1 MQTLTTETSTGTA
14 LHKEAQRLR
23 WFLGAF
29 ERHQNLIE
37 RETGIHFRTSRA
49 DLTDAFADW
58 LSDFERQKPVDPRS
72 NTAYVGFA
80 AGLMLR
86 ALIRHNPSLVQ
97 SRADKASESNPA
109 HFWPEGYLYVAFCLG
124 VRGEVLRADYGE
136 QQHPSE
142 DLTDLRTWWSFRE
155 NTAQDPSLAIGFL
168 DLFAGC
174 EPAWTSPQIFRA
186 NPARRPGTDRLE
198 TTRRHLS

>member
-1 MQTLTTETSTGTA
+1 MKSLTTETGTGTA

-23 WFLGAF
+23 WFLAAF
-29 ERHQNLIE
+29 ERHQGLIE
-37 RETGIHFRTSRA
+37 RETGIHFQTSRA

-58 LSDFERQKPVDPRS
+58 LRDFERQKPVDPRS

-86 ALIRHNPSLVQ
+86 ALIRHNPSMAQ
-97 SRADKASESNPA
+97 SRADKASDNDLA
-109 HFWPEGYLYVAFCLG
+109 QFWPEGYLYVGFCLS

-136 QQHPSE
+136 QQQPGE
-142 DLTDLRTWWSFRE
+142 ELNDLRTWWSFRE

-186 NPARRPGTDRLE
+186 KGPAPRGSDRLE
-198 TTRRHLS
+198 TARRHLS